1 MGNHGEAQP
10 GVGARRLAAGA
21 PGRPVALSPRFRP
34 VGVRRSRGAYVA
46 GGARGGASFGL
57 RAGGGWRA
65 LGAVGRSVAPATAPS
80 APEPVRPAPP
90 PATQSAARGAK
101 RPSLGAQLAKPP
113 RAGRPRQDKSL
124 VDAYVHSASADRGGL
139 ARNAR
144 RRRRRHPWPRQPA
157 PPLLCRRPESGPPPP
172 GFRDISAHQMLTSRK
187 CLGGGSFRGVVHSGA
202 ARTESA
208 TSRHSP
214 RRRDDPT
221 STAQPRP
228 AIATAGKAP
237 A

>member
-34 VGVRRSRGAYVA
+34 VGMRRSRGAYVA

-65 LGAVGRSVAPATAPS
+65 VGRWGGRWRRRRRPQRPNPCGRRRHRRRRAPRAAPN
-80 APEPVRPAPP
+80 APP
-90 PATQSAARGAK
+90 W
-101 RPSLGAQLAKPP
+101 GAQLAKPP
-113 RAGRPRQDKSL
+113 RAGRPRQDKRL
-124 VDAYVHSASADRGGL
+124 VDAYVPSASADRGGL

-187 CLGGGSFRGVVHSGA
+187 CLGGGSFRVLC
-202 ARTESA
+202 
-208 TSRHSP
+208 
-214 RRRDDPT
+214 
-221 STAQPRP
+221 
-228 AIATAGKAP
+228 TAG
-237 A
+237 